1 MCLTTPGRIVSLEPD
16 GAIVDVD
23 GRQRWASTALFSDL
37 KIGDYVL
44 ISALTI
50 LDHLDLGE
58 AEAMRNLARTLLEG
72 EL

>member
-37 KIGDYVL
+37 KIGDYVVW
-44 ISALTI
+44 
-50 LDHLDLGE
+50 
-58 AEAMRNLARTLLEG
+58 
-72 EL
+72 